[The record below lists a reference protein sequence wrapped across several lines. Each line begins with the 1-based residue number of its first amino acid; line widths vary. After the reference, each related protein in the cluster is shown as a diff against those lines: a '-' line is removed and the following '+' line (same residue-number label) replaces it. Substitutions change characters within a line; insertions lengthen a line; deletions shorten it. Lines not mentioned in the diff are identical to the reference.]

1 MSDTGNQTRAEE
13 LLQELGLNEYEA
25 KCFVALTALPK
36 ATAREISDLSD
47 VPRTRVYDAIRVLE
61 SQGLAEVQHSTPQ
74 QFRAVP
80 TEEAVQTLDDTYT
93 SRVNELQQQLDAL
106 GETGQDQ
113 TDIVHEVWAL
123 SGEQAI
129 TNRTRNLIREATEE
143 VVLVVGQGKVV
154 GGILSD
160 LREVSNECRLLV
172 GVPTHDREIS
182 LQRQVPDAN
191 VFVSEYDWLTAD
203 YTGDDSA
210 AINRMLLVD
219 RGSFLVGSSA
229 KQSNPAAERAVF
241 GRGFSNGLVVIARRL
256 LLSGLIPHE
265 SD

>member
-1 MSDTGNQTRAEE
+1 MPNTTNQTRAED

-25 KCFVALTALPK
+25 KCFVALTAISK

-47 VPRTRVYDAIRVLE
+47 VPRTRVYDATRVLE
-61 SQGLAEVQHSTPQ
+61 SQGLVEVQHSTPQ

-80 TEEAVQTLDDTYT
+80 TKEAIETLDNTYT
-93 SRVNELQQQLDAL
+93 SRVNELQEQLDAL
-106 GETGQDQ
+106 RETADDRAD
-113 TDIVHEVWAL
+113 TVHEVWAL
-123 SGEQAI
+123 SGQQAI
-129 TNRTRNLIREATEE
+129 TSRTRNLIQEATDE
-143 VVLVVGQGKVV
+143 VVLVVGQGKVT

-160 LREVSNECRLLV
+160 LRDASSECRLLI
-172 GVPTHDREIS
+172 GVPTQDRETT

-191 VFVSEYDWLTAD
+191 VFVSEYDWLTPD
-203 YTGDDSA
+203 YAMDDTT

-229 KQSNPAAERAVF
+229 DESNPAAELAVF

-256 LLSGLIPHE
+256 LLSGLIPPE
-265 SD
+265 ND